1 MNRYLII
8 FSLLAFGP
16 ILSFAQ
22 SANVPVNRDYYH
34 LLERYEIMSGTFSP
48 NFHSHVKPYQRSAV
62 GRFLDTLYNNPQF
75 VSTMS
80 GQDRFN
86 MQYLATDT
94 WEWTESDT
102 SDSRKPFWKVL
113 YRKKNDMFHVD
124 QGDFDLHVS
133 PVLYFS
139 GGKESESDVTT
150 YINTRGVEL
159 RGSVSKKLGFYS
171 FLSTTQAVYPKY
183 VRDWTLQNGVVPG
196 EGYWKDFKTNGVD
209 YFTAAGYVSF
219 ELVKNY
225 VNAQFGFDKSMTG
238 AGHRTFIIS
247 DFAPGYTYL
256 RFNTKIWRINYSNL
270 FAQGFADQTFNP
282 TGSIAEKYPKKFF
295 ASHHLSINI
304 TDNFNLGFFES
315 VVIGDST
322 ERFNISYLN
331 PIIFYRAL
339 EHQGGSSENVIVG
352 MDARWNIGH
361 SIALYGQLVLDEFYL
376 KEIRAGNG
384 WWANKFSGQLG
395 MKYINILGL
404 ENLDLQLEYNVARP
418 YMHAHQDI
426 YTNYAHYRQPL
437 GHVLGGNFSEVLGI
451 LRYQPLNRLTVIAQL
466 NMANYG
472 DDPDEET
479 NWGKDVMKSYDSRE
493 QEYDNKIGQ
502 GVGTR
507 LLYGNLTMSYMWK
520 HNLFFDLTG
529 IYRNLSSDLAE
540 MDSKTTYFSASFRW
554 NIARKLHDF

>member
-1 MNRYLII
+1 MNRYLVII
-8 FSLLAFGP
+8 SFLVFSPAF
-16 ILSFAQ
+16 SFAQ
-22 SANVPVNRDYYH
+22 SANVPINRDYYH
-34 LLERYEIMSGTFSP
+34 LLERYEIMSGKFSP
-48 NFHSHVKPYQRSAV
+48 TIHSHVKPYQRAQV
-62 GRFLDTLYNNPQF
+62 GRFLDTLYNNPDFLERLSSRDQ
-75 VSTMS
+75 
-80 GQDRFN
+80 FN
-86 MQYLATDT
+86 MQYLSNDS

-102 SDSRKPFWKVL
+102 SDSQKPIWNVF

-150 YINTRGVEL
+150 YINTRGLEL
-159 RGSVSKKLGFYS
+159 RGSISKKLGFYS

-196 EGYWKDFKTNGVD
+196 EGFWKDFKTNGVD

-238 AGHRTFIIS
+238 TGHRSFIIS
-247 DFAPGYTYL
+247 DFGPGYTYL

-282 TGSIAEKYPKKFF
+282 GGSIAVKYPKKFF

-304 TDNFNLGFFES
+304 TDNFNLGLFES

-322 ERFNISYLN
+322 ERFNISYMN

-339 EHQGGSSENVIVG
+339 EHQGGSSENVVVG
-352 MDARWNIGH
+352 MDAKWNIGH
-361 SIALYGQLVLDEFYL
+361 SISLYGQLVLDEFYL

-384 WWANKFSGQLG
+384 WWANKFGGQMG
-395 MKYINILGL
+395 MKYINVFGL
-404 ENLDLQLEYNVARP
+404 DNLDLQLEYNVARP

-437 GHVLGGNFSEVLGI
+437 GHVLGGNFTEVLSI

-472 DDPDEET
+472 DDPDEAT
-479 NWGKDVMKSYDSRE
+479 NWGKDVMKSYNTRV
-493 QEYDNKIGQ
+493 QEYGNKIGQ
-502 GVGTR
+502 GIDTK

-529 IYRNLSSDLAE
+529 IYRKLDSELAE
-540 MDSKTTYFSASFRW
+540 MDSKTTYFSASMRW